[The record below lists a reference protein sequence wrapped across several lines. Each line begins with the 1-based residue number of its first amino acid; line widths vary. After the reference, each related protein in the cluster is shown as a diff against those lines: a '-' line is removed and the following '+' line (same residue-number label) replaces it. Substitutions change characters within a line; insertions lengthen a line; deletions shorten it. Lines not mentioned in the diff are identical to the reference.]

1 MKRNIRFWL
10 VLTLLAFFAVFIS
23 SVAGFL
29 LGGFLYRRE
38 MIEGL
43 EPSFPMLSLLFTV
56 LVLSLCMITYITV
69 TILKPLN
76 RLIDALKEVSRGK
89 FSLRLSED
97 RGSDMIRDINKS
109 FNSMQEELS
118 SIETLRNDFVANVSH
133 EFKTPLSAI
142 EGYASLLLND
152 DISREEQQNY
162 ARRIME
168 STRQLSKLTGNIL
181 ALSRL
186 NTGPVAEKSTLF
198 SLDEQ
203 LREAILTLEQQW
215 TKKDIEISM
224 ENLPEISLRGYEN
237 LLFQVWTN
245 LYSNAIKFSP
255 DGGKIETRIER
266 TAKGVFVSIRD
277 EGIGMSE
284 QQQKH
289 IFEKFYQ
296 ADTAHKAE
304 GNGLGLALVH
314 RIVEIHG
321 GAVEVNSREGE
332 GSCFTV
338 FLPFR
343 PQNS

>member
-1 MKRNIRFWL
+1 MKKNFRIWL
-10 VLTLLAFFAVFIS
+10 VLTLLAFFAVLIS
-23 SVAGFL
+23 TVAGFL
-29 LGGFLYRRE
+29 LGGFLYQNE

-43 EPSFPMLSLLFTV
+43 QPSFPLVSLLFTV
-56 LVLSLCMITYITV
+56 LVLALCMITYITV
-69 TILKPLN
+69 SILKPLN
-76 RLIDALKEVSRGK
+76 RLIDALKGVSRGE
-89 FSLRLSED
+89 FSLRLTED
-97 RGSDMIRDINKS
+97 RGSDMIRDINRS

-133 EFKTPLSAI
+133 EFKTPLAGI
-142 EGYASLLLND
+142 EGYASLLLNED
-152 DISREEQQNY
+152 LSREEQQSY

-186 NTGPVAEKSTLF
+186 NTSPVSEKKTLF

-215 TKKDIEISM
+215 TGKGIEIDM
-224 ENLPEISLRGYEN
+224 ELPEISIRGYEN

-255 DGGKIETRIER
+255 DGGRVETRLEH
-266 TAKGVFVSIRD
+266 TAKGVFVSVRD
-277 EGIGMSE
+277 SGIGMTA

-296 ADTAHKAE
+296 ADTAHKSE

-321 GAVEVNSREGE
+321 GAVEVSSTEGE

-338 FLPFR
+338 FLPV
-343 PQNS
+343 SG